1 MSDDARRRAIADQ
14 RRAAERE
21 AREVARGLGLT
32 IHGNTARE
40 VVTPGPIVT
49 RLLVRSLLARQ
60 HVCEHLIEGGPRPT
74 YAVAWEPGVLVCE
87 QCVSAY
93 AVDDDDPDQWTC
105 DGCGTNA
112 PNGIAIAV
120 VRVDRLIMCAGLC
133 RACRAIDFPGVEIT
147 G

>member
-1 MSDDARRRAIADQ
+1 MTPTEDQDRATADQ

-21 AREVARGLGLT
+21 ARQVAASLGLT
-32 IHGNTARE
+32 IHGHDART
-40 VVTPGPIVT
+40 VVTPGPIVV
-49 RLLVRSLLARQ
+49 RLLVRHTLAPQRM
-60 HVCEHLIEGGPRPT
+60 CEHLIGGPRPT
-74 YAVAWEPGVLVCE
+74 YAVAWEPGALVCD

-105 DGCGTNA
+105 DGCGTNV
-112 PNGIAIAV
+112 PDGIAIAV

-133 RACRAIDFPGVEIT
+133 RACRAVDFPGAHIT